1 MIRRIDFLQGL
12 LNAGNVD
19 TYLEFVF
26 DMAMKEGSLEKFKEL
41 LLRELTEFEL
51 QTVKSAAQNG
61 YPVSLDGMQ

>member
-1 MIRRIDFLQGL
+1 MQGL

-61 YPVSLDGMQ
+61 YQVSLEGMQ